1 VRLVFERA
9 RKKKPSIVFID
20 EIEALC
26 GSRDSSSSS
35 EHDNRVKTEFLVQM
49 DGVAQDNNGILLIA
63 ATNLPWTLDSA
74 FLRRFQKKIHIPLP
88 DKEARKRLFEIN
100 VGETLCNVSAA
111 DYEEFARQSE
121 EFSGSDIS
129 NVVQE
134 ALMKPVKRIY
144 EAEYFCQVCSS
155 MSFMGSKQLKC

>member
-1 VRLVFERA
+1 VRLIFERA
-9 RKKKPSIVFID
+9 REKKPSIVFID

-74 FLRRFQKKIHIPLP
+74 FLRRFQKLIHIPLP

-100 VGETLCNVSAA
+100 VGETLCDISVE
-111 DYEEFARQSE
+111 DYEEFASKSE
-121 EFSGSDIS
+121 EFSGSDIR

-134 ALMKPVKRIY
+134 ALMMPVKRIY
-144 EAEYFCQVCSS
+144 EAEYFRHI
-155 MSFMGSKQLKC
+155 

>member
-1 VRLVFERA
+1 MRLIFERA
-9 RKKKPSIVFID
+9 RKNKPSIIFID

-26 GSRDSSSSS
+26 GSRDSSTSS

-74 FLRRFQKKIHIPLP
+74 FLRRFQKLIHIPLP
-88 DKEARKRLFEIN
+88 DQEARKRLFEIN
-100 VGETLCNVSAA
+100 MGETLCGITAE
-111 DYEEFARQSE
+111 DYEEFARKSE
-121 EFSGSDIS
+121 EFSGSDIR

-144 EAEYFCQVCSS
+144 EAEYFCHV
-155 MSFMGSKQLKC
+155 

>member
-1 VRLVFERA
+1 VRLIFERA
-9 RKKKPSIVFID
+9 REKKPSIVFID

-74 FLRRFQKKIHIPLP
+74 FLRRFQKLIHIPLP

-100 VGETLCNVSAA
+100 VGETLCDISVE
-111 DYEEFARQSE
+111 DYEEFASKSE
-121 EFSGSDIS
+121 EFSGSDIR

-134 ALMKPVKRIY
+134 ALMMPVKRIY
-144 EAEYFCQVCSS
+144 EAEYFRHV
-155 MSFMGSKQLKC
+155 

>member
-1 VRLVFERA
+1 MRLIFERA
-9 RKKKPSIVFID
+9 REKKPSIVFID

-74 FLRRFQKKIHIPLP
+74 FLRRFQKLIHIPLP

-100 VGETLCNVSAA
+100 VGETLCDISVE
-111 DYEEFARQSE
+111 DYEEFASKSE
-121 EFSGSDIS
+121 EFSGSDIR

-134 ALMKPVKRIY
+134 ALMMPVKRIY
-144 EAEYFCQVCSS
+144 EAEYFRHI
-155 MSFMGSKQLKC
+155 

>member
-49 DGVAQDNNGILLIA
+49 DGVAQDNDGVLLIA

-88 DKEARKRLFEIN
+88 DREARKRLFEIN
-100 VGETLCNVSAA
+100 VGQTLCDISAE
-111 DYEEFARQSE
+111 DYEEFARQTE
-121 EFSGSDIS
+121 EFSGSDIR

-134 ALMKPVKRIY
+134 ALMRPVKRIY
-144 EAEYFCQVCSS
+144 EARYFCHVCS
-155 MSFMGSKQLKC
+155 L